1 MRLSYPLCRLRPV
14 SLIPDFWNI
23 YAYVLTGHRAAA
35 VEVVSTVSSVASM
48 LQVSD
53 PTQSGIFNEGP
64 VTHGQDYKQMYS

>member
-1 MRLSYPLCRLRPV
+1 M
-14 SLIPDFWNI
+14 
-23 YAYVLTGHRAAA
+23 LTGHRAAA